1 MSRDFELLRI
11 IEQRSRSAGKV
22 PRREVNAGIVQPHQI
37 TDSQIPAPRINDS
50 QVPIG
55 PGGQSGQRESD
66 WVKAVAIVRKRWR
79 LTVSFG
85 VLVVAAAAL
94 IVFLIKPEY
103 QPSGR
108 LEIDP
113 PGGETFTMQANG
125 NPLSET
131 QYLETQAQEL
141 QTDDLAIAVIR
152 KMGLDRNPD
161 FNAKIPAEAVP
172 ADPLLADPLQLTPAE
187 SGALRAFHTRLRVA
201 HDPNSHVITVS
212 MTAHDPKLA
221 ADVTNTLM
229 QTFIDRTLKM
239 RQDAVANS
247 RAWLQAQLNDVRAQA
262 EQSNRE
268 LADFQKRTGVADID
282 ETRNSYGDL
291 MTELNRQ
298 TTQVQSERI
307 QLESYLQKATGEGVD
322 SLPQVRDNPVVQR
335 LTQNLG
341 EVRAQLSQNLVIY
354 GVNHPNTKK
363 LENQAAELEKQLS
376 IQKKEALAQLRM
388 SYDAARARERLMAA
402 QKQEAGKTA
411 SDMAEYNNLK
421 KQAQAQT
428 ALYNTLLGKIEEAGI
443 AAASQSSRIRIVDFA
458 RILDQPTRPQRL
470 PYLAFGLVSGLI
482 GGVVLAFI
490 REKVDSRLHTPQDVR
505 DWTGIASVSLIP
517 EFAGNGFQRGLKS
530 RNSDAG
536 PPKFLIERPHSPESE
551 AMRALHANIVLAK
564 EQQPQVVLVAS
575 SIPGEGKTTVAV
587 NLALALSQHQRTCLV
602 DADLRRPC
610 VAATFGMRADRGL
623 GDVLLGSLALEDA
636 LISMPGSPQ
645 LSILPGGKASDEC
658 SYLIAGTAM
667 ESIMESLRAQFDFI
681 VVDSPP
687 LIPYAEG
694 RVLSTLTDGIIFVTR
709 SGITPAPA
717 MARSMEL
724 LSEVKSPRIIK
735 VILNAHNF
743 PNQDYY
749 YYPYKRDKR
758 A

>member
-1 MSRDFELLRI
+1 MSRDFELLRT
-11 IEQRSRSAGKV
+11 IEQQSRTPARV
-22 PRREVNAGIVQPHQI
+22 ARREVYTEVQPHQI
-37 TDSQIPAPRINDS
+37 TDSQ
-50 QVPIG
+50 VPSG
-55 PGGQSGQRESD
+55 AGGQSGMRDSD
-66 WVKAVAIVRKRWR
+66 WIKALAIVRKRWR
-79 LTVSFG
+79 LSVSFA
-85 VLVVAAAAL
+85 VLLVAAAVL

-113 PGGETFTMQANG
+113 PGGEMFTMQANG

-131 QYLETQAQEL
+131 QYLETQAQGL
-141 QTDDLAIAVIR
+141 QTDDLAVAVIR

-161 FNAKIPAEAVP
+161 FNAKLPTEA
-172 ADPLLADPLQLTPAE
+172 ASTDPLQLTPAE
-187 SGALRAFHTRLRVA
+187 SAALRAFHTRLRVT

-212 MTAHDPKLA
+212 MTAHNPKLA

-229 QTFIDRTLKM
+229 QTFVDRTLKM
-239 RQDAVANS
+239 RHDAIASS
-247 RAWLQAQLNDVRAQA
+247 RGWLQAQLNDVHAQA

-298 TTQVQSERI
+298 TTQVQSDRI
-307 QLESYLQKATGEGVD
+307 QLESYLQKSSGEGVD
-322 SLPQVRDNPVVQR
+322 SLPQVRDNPVVQK
-335 LTQNLG
+335 LTQNLA
-341 EVRAQLSQNLVIY
+341 EVRAQLSQNLVVY
-354 GVNHPNTKK
+354 GINHPSTKK
-363 LENQAAELEKQLS
+363 LQNQAAELEKQLS

-402 QKQEAGKTA
+402 QKQEAGKAA
-411 SDMAEYNNLK
+411 SEMAEYNNLK

-428 ALYNTLLGKIEEAGI
+428 TLYNTLLGKIEEAGI

-458 RILDQPTRPQRL
+458 RILDRPTRPQRL
-470 PYLAFGLVSGLI
+470 PYLAFGLMAGLI
-482 GGVVLAFI
+482 GGVVLAYI
-490 REKVDSRLHTPQDVR
+490 REKMDSRLHTPQDVR
-505 DWTGIASVSLIP
+505 DWTGVPSVSLIP

-530 RNSDAG
+530 RRNSDDGAT
-536 PPKFLIERPHSPESE
+536 KFLIDRPHSPESE

-587 NLALALSQHQRTCLV
+587 NLALALAQHQRTCLV

-610 VAATFGMRADRGL
+610 VAATFGVRSDKGL

-636 LISMPGSPQ
+636 LVSMPDSPQ
-645 LSILPGGKASDEC
+645 LSILPGGKASDER
-658 SYLIAGTAM
+658 SYLIASTAM
-667 ESIMESLRAQFDFI
+667 ELIMESLRAQFDFI
-681 VVDSPP
+681 VLDSPP
-687 LIPYAEG
+687 IIPYAEG
-694 RVLSTLTDGIIFVTR
+694 RALSTLTDGIIFVTR

-724 LSEVKSPRIIK
+724 LGEVKSPRIVK

-749 YYPYKRDKR
+749 YYPYKR

>member
-1 MSRDFELLRI
+1 MSRDFELLRT
-11 IEQRSRSAGKV
+11 IEQLSRSAGRV
-22 PRREVNAGIVQPHQI
+22 PRRDVYPEVVQTHEI
-37 TDSQIPAPRINDS
+37 TDPQA
-50 QVPIG
+50 PIG
-55 PGGQSGQRESD
+55 GGGRSGTREFD
-66 WVKAVAIVRKRWR
+66 WLKALAIVRKRWR
-79 LTVSFG
+79 LALSFAA
-85 VLVVAAAAL
+85 VLVAAAAL
-94 IVFLIKPEY
+94 IIFLIKPEY

-113 PGGETFTMQANG
+113 PGGEMFTMQANAS
-125 NPLSET
+125 PLSET
-131 QYLETQAQEL
+131 QYLETQAQGL
-141 QTDDLAIAVIR
+141 QTDDLAVAVIR

-161 FNAKIPAEAVP
+161 FNAKSPTEAAP
-172 ADPLLADPLQLTPAE
+172 TDPLQLTPAE
-187 SGALRAFHTRLRVA
+187 SATLRAFHTRLRVV

-212 MTAHDPKLA
+212 VTAHDPKLA
-221 ADVTNTLM
+221 ADITNTLM
-229 QTFIDRTLKM
+229 QTFVNRTLKM
-239 RQDAVANS
+239 RHDAIASS
-247 RAWLQAQLNDVRAQA
+247 RAWLQAQLNDVHAQA

-307 QLESYLQKATGEGVD
+307 QLESYLQKAGGEGVD

-335 LTQNLG
+335 LTQNLA

-354 GVNHPNTKK
+354 GMNHPNTKK
-363 LENQAAELEKQLS
+363 LQNQAAELEKQLS

-388 SYDAARARERLMAA
+388 SYDAARARERLMTA

-428 ALYNTLLGKIEEAGI
+428 TLYNTLLGKIEEAGI

-458 RILDQPTRPQRL
+458 RILDQPTRPHRL
-470 PYLAFGLVSGLI
+470 PYLAFGLVAGLI

-490 REKVDSRLHTPQDVR
+490 REKVDSRLHTPQDIR
-505 DWTGIASVSLIP
+505 DWTGIPSVSLIP

-530 RNSDAG
+530 RNLEDG
-536 PPKFLIERPHSPESE
+536 PPKFLTERPHSPESE
-551 AMRALHANIVLAK
+551 AIRALHANIALGK
-564 EQQPQVVLVAS
+564 EHQPQVVLVAS

-587 NLALALSQHQRTCLV
+587 NLALALSQHHRTCLV
-602 DADLRRPC
+602 DGDLRRPC
-610 VAATFGMRADRGL
+610 VAATFGLRSDRGL

-636 LISMPGSPQ
+636 LVSMPGS
-645 LSILPGGKASDEC
+645 LHLAILPGGKTSDERA
-658 SYLIAGTAM
+658 YLIASTAM
-667 ESIMESLRAQFDFI
+667 ESIMESLRARFDFI

-687 LIPYAEG
+687 IIPYAEG

-724 LSEVKSPRIIK
+724 LSEVKSPRIVK
-735 VILNAHNF
+735 VVLNAHNF

-749 YYPYKRDKR
+749 YYPYKR